1 MLNWRRISTVEVP
14 GLTEKFKSM
23 RISPLT
29 SKYYKKRV
37 RHFRL
42 TSQTSFSFCWL
53 GVMRMRFSLRALYHL
68 NHLNSSIHLGALTDK
83 NLALPPATWIWYWVL
98 RANFS
103 FYPRPKLG
111 YTCFVVLIYKGIFFF
126 CFFENIGVKTQPCVH
141 ELQSHTS

>member
-42 TSQTSFSFCWL
+42 TSQSSFSFCWL

-68 NHLNSSIHLGALTDK
+68 NHLNSSIHLGALTDNELGASPSDM
-83 NLALPPATWIWYWVL
+83 NLVLSFACELLVLSKAQIRLHMLCCTHLYGDFLFLLLREYW
-98 RANFS
+98 S
-103 FYPRPKLG
+103 
-111 YTCFVVLIYKGIFFF
+111 
-126 CFFENIGVKTQPCVH
+126 
-141 ELQSHTS
+141 